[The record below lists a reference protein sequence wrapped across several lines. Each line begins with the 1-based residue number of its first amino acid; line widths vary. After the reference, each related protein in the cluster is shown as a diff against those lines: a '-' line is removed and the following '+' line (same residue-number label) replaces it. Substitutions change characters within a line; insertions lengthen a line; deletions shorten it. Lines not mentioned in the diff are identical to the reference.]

1 MTESLKLLKNALHLL
16 DARQQL
22 RRSGHRRARLLVAG
36 DKQLQLRG
44 PAAVASCGPG
54 LFTPAAAPREN
65 VIIVINLRGCQ
76 HCQPSVATPVSAQD
90 CAVKMRAVKM
100 FLHLVL
106 MGKCLHILLSTP
118 LSIYLIEIWAS
129 GHYTGRHG
137 QEDVH
142 GEGAG

>member
-1 MTESLKLLKNALHLL
+1 MKLLKNALHLL

-22 RRSGHRRARLLVAG
+22 RLSGHRRPRLLVAG

-44 PAAVASCGPG
+44 PAAGPSCGPG

-76 HCQPSVATPVSAQD
+76 QCQPSVATPVSAKL
-90 CAVKMRAVKM
+90 CAVKMGAVKM

-118 LSIYLIEIWAS
+118 LFIYFIEIEPPVTTRTDTFRRMFLW
-129 GHYTGRHG
+129 RR
-137 QEDVH
+137 
-142 GEGAG
+142 